1 MNNDRAP
8 RRIRPAHALTEV
20 RMNDL
25 MTRQDG
31 PNLEPQNIS
40 TEAHGFNVEK
50 MPINDLRLQRNLIRQ
65 S

>member
-1 MNNDRAP
+1 
-8 RRIRPAHALTEV
+8 
-20 RMNDL
+20 MNDL